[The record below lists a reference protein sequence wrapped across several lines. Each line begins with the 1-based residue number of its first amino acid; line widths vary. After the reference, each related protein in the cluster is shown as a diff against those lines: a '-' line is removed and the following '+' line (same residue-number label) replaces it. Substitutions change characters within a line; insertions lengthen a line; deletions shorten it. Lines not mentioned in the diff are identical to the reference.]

1 MKMIREFCAENNTY
15 LEKAIKAGVDRIE
28 LCDNLAVGGTTPS
41 YGIIDQAAKL
51 CQSTG
56 VELSVMIRPRGG
68 DFCYSEQELITM
80 RIDILQAIKQG
91 VTGIVFGCLT
101 ADHQLDVQA
110 CQYLMD
116 GISNIDFTFH
126 MAFDQV
132 DLSKKHQTLDK
143 LIELGFD
150 RILLHGNRSDKT
162 VIENADEINHYIDY
176 VADKLDIMVGGG
188 ITVAN
193 LQEVAKAVR
202 TNTFHGTKIV
212 FL

>member
-68 DFCYSEQELITM
+68 DFCYSEQELAAM
-80 RIDILQAIKQG
+80 RVDIAQANKLG
-91 VTGIVFGCLT
+91 ATGIVFGCLT
-101 ADHQLDVQA
+101 SAHQLDVRA
-110 CQYLMD
+110 CQYLID
-116 GISNIDFTFH
+116 GISNMDLTFH
-126 MAFDQV
+126 MAFDQINP
-132 DLSKKHQTLDK
+132 SEKYQALDQ

-150 RILLHGNRSDKT
+150 RILLHGNQSEKT

-176 VADKLDIMVGGG
+176 VADKLEIMVGGG
-188 ITVAN
+188 ITATN
-193 LQEVAKAVR
+193 LQEVAKVVR

-212 FL
+212 SF